1 MLVKLLKGGE
11 GKKDR
16 DRLRTLKKLIE
27 MSGIKKRTRKDTK
40 LESERAEFLVLGR
53 LLLEKITAFKT
64 YTNFPGYDLIA
75 PNISTN
81 TGKKPISDQ
90 LG

>member
-16 DRLRTLKKLIE
+16 DQLRTLKKLIE

-40 LESERAEFLVLGR
+40 LESEGNEGQR
-53 LLLEKITAFKT
+53 
-64 YTNFPGYDLIA
+64 
-75 PNISTN
+75 S
-81 TGKKPISDQ
+81 Q
-90 LG
+90 